1 MPRTH
6 TDTERH
12 TGRTAFVTGA
22 GSGIGQAI
30 AQRLA
35 AEGCAVACA
44 DIKHDKAGQT
54 AERIAGD
61 GGTAAAFVADVRD
74 RVSVRAALEGAAARL
89 GGLNYLVNNA
99 GVVTM
104 RGLADLTDEDWDFVV
119 DTNLK
124 GQFIVTQ
131 LAIPLLAAADPAA
144 VVNLSTV
151 EAEVV
156 VSSTGFCQPHYNA
169 SKGGVKMLTKAMA
182 VELAA
187 QGVRV
192 NAVAPGPV
200 QTGFIPGIDPEQM
213 EIPERLLIPGSGSRP
228 TSPPRCRSC
237 CPTMHRSS
245 PAPSSPSTADGS
257 PGERRPARAAH
268 SGRGTA
274 LQRARGRASG
284 Q

>member
-1 MPRTH
+1 
-6 TDTERH
+6 
-12 TGRTAFVTGA
+12 VTGA

-30 AQRLA
+30 AERLA

-44 DIKHDKAGQT
+44 DIRHDKAGQT
-54 AERIAGD
+54 AERIAG
-61 GGTAAAFVADVRD
+61 GGTAAAFAADVRD
-74 RVSVRAALEGAAARL
+74 RASVRAALEDAAAQL

-213 EIPERLLIPGSGSRP
+213 EIPERLLIPRLGQ
-228 TSPPRCRSC
+228 
-237 CPTMHRSS
+237 
-245 PAPSSPSTADGS
+245 PADIAAAVSFLLSDDASFITGTQLAVDG
-257 PGERRPARAAH
+257 GWLTR
-268 SGRGTA
+268 
-274 LQRARGRASG
+274 
-284 Q
+284 

>member
-1 MPRTH
+1 MEQGTH
-6 TDTERH
+6 A
-12 TGRTAFVTGA
+12 GRVAFITGA
-22 GSGIGQAI
+22 GSGIGRAA

-44 DIKHDKAGQT
+44 DIKHDQASET
-54 AERIAGD
+54 AERIIAD
-61 GGTAAAFVADVRD
+61 GGLAAAFASDVRD
-74 RVSVRAALEGAAARL
+74 RTAVQAALDGTADRF

-104 RGLADLTDEDWDFVV
+104 RGLADLTDEEWDLVV

-131 LAIPLLAAADPAA
+131 LAAPLLAAAQTAA

-169 SKGGVKMLTKAMA
+169 SKGGVKMLTKALA
-182 VELAA
+182 VELAGA
-187 QGVRV
+187 GVRV

-200 QTGFIPGIDPEQM
+200 QTGFIPGVDPANLQA
-213 EIPERLLIPGSGSRP
+213 PSPVLDRLLIRRLGQPSDIAAAISFLLSDDASYITGSQLVV
-228 TSPPRCRSC
+228 
-237 CPTMHRSS
+237 
-245 PAPSSPSTADGS
+245 DG
-257 PGERRPARAAH
+257 GWLAR
-268 SGRGTA
+268 
-274 LQRARGRASG
+274 
-284 Q
+284 